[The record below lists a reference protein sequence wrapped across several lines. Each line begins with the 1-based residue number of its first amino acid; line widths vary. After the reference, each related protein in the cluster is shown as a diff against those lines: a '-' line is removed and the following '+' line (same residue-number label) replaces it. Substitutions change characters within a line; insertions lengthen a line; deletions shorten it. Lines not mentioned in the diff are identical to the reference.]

1 MRLKS
6 ISLDAAAF
14 AFWRTALF
22 VFWILSN
29 NNIAKTTFPLRIFLV
44 RAINLSTKQTEST
57 MSFFDKIKTASK
69 SVVDAGAKTMLKVGV

>member
-1 MRLKS
+1 MRRP
-6 ISLDAAAF
+6 
-14 AFWRTALF
+14 FWRTALF
-22 VFWILSN
+22 VLDSVKQI
-29 NNIAKTTFPLRIFLV
+29 IAKTTFPLRIFLV